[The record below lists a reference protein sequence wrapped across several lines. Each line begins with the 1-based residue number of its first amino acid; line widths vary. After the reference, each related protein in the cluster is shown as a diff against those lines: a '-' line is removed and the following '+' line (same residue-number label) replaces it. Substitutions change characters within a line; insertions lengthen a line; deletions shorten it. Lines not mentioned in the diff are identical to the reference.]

1 MKSRLVVAIAVLC
14 LVAVSQVVVSAAPK
28 EPKDAKCPVSGK
40 ACNPEAS
47 ADFAGGKVYFC
58 CGNCAKAFAGDSAK
72 FAAKAHQQM
81 VSTGQLVQKGCP
93 FSGGAVKDGTK
104 ISIGDAEVGFCCPN
118 CKGKVEKAA
127 ADEQVTM
134 VFGNIEKGFAP
145 AK

>member
-1 MKSRLVVAIAVLC
+1 MKSRLVVAIAVVC

-28 EPKDAKCPVSGK
+28 DPKDAKCPVSGK

-118 CKGKVEKAA
+118 CKAKVEKAA